1 MSTLKKY
8 VVCLRHKTLNMTFH
22 RTEAFDEQFQ
32 DLARVAKVLSHPA
45 RLAILKY
52 LADVKACISGDISN
66 EIPLSRT
73 TVSQHLQV
81 LREAGFIQG
90 QIEGV
95 KINYCLNPEAVEHF
109 KLLVEKYL
117 NQININSCC
126 K

>member
-1 MSTLKKY
+1 
-8 VVCLRHKTLNMTFH
+8 MTFH
-22 RTEAFDEQFQ
+22 RTEAFDEQYQ
-32 DLARVAKVLSHPA
+32 DLARLAKVLSHPA
-45 RLAILKY
+45 RLAILQY
-52 LADVKACISGDISN
+52 LANVKACISGDISN

-95 KINYCLNPEAVEHF
+95 KINYCLNEEAVNKF
-109 KLLVEKYL
+109 KSLIENYL
-117 NQININSCC
+117 NNINCNFCC

>member
-1 MSTLKKY
+1 MIIKY
-8 VVCLRHKTLNMTFH
+8 VVCLRHNSFEMTFH

-32 DLARVAKVLSHPA
+32 DLARLAKVLSHPA
-45 RLAILKY
+45 RLAILKH

-95 KINYCLNPEAVEHF
+95 RINYCLNTEAVIHF
-109 KLLVEKYL
+109 KELIEKYL
-117 NQININSCC
+117 NQINSNCC
-126 K
+126 C